1 MRRKLTIAMLYAT
14 ASLSPAAQALGVG
27 EVEVRSTLQMPLHA
41 VIPLTDTVG
50 LEPGLLRVSM
60 ASARDFEA
68 AGLVRTPLVTGI
80 RTAVNQAQGQW
91 RVELA
96 SEGAITEPWLD
107 LLLRFDWPGG
117 QQLREVTL
125 LLDPPGYDQLP
136 VLVQA
141 PVSVSVPPRPTT
153 VASSPPSRPV
163 GAAARTP
170 TGTAWVA
177 SGDTLWNVA
186 TRLRPDSGISMDQ
199 MMIALV
205 EANPEVF
212 PSGNI
217 NAMRAGFAL
226 NVPSREAIAARTAQE
241 SREIV
246 LAMNQA
252 WAQRGRGAPVSVP
265 LGGATSAVA
274 MASAAPGTVEAV
286 PPAPDTGTAASQAA
300 PGDAPQLVQP
310 EPEPRLTLLSDAEL
324 AAEGEAAPAPA
335 TDLAEQAAVEQE
347 PTLPVEEQ
355 ALSAEEQ
362 RLAELERRW
371 QASQD
376 ALAEVRV
383 ERDALQQELGGLREQ
398 MEAMREQL
406 ALLLAGGAGADAAG
420 PGGLSPTPPA
430 DTPWWGSAYQ
440 AAEERSLVLGGAGL
454 AALLGLWLWVRRRR
468 TAQAGP
474 LAAYTTLPPVM
485 GDSLATAMPGGT
497 VAVTNRPPYTPPGM
511 SVTAADSEV
520 PAQAAVP
527 QAEAISEVDIFMA
540 YGRHDEAKALLEAN
554 LATEPGRHDLRLK
567 LLTLVLEQ
575 GDWQTAE
582 QQMQRL
588 GETGDPALMAEA
600 ARLLAKR
607 GAAKEAGAS
616 AGAASTRSLDDPTAP
631 VEAPKEG
638 GATCPAVAEKPIDDA
653 TAPVGATKEEAATC
667 PAVAE
672 KPMDDAT
679 APAEAPKEAGIEQ
692 RETLADGENVVEPP
706 SQSEPIAWDVIDYRP
721 PTLGPEPAPRVE
733 TPMQPSIEFP
743 RDESPRNNA
752 FRAPVGAPAEEAVW
766 EVEEV
771 AFPPLDRDNGAAPA
785 EPSPW
790 ADLADARRLLES
802 GEMARARTLLQRL
815 LAGAKDARLRD
826 EAQALITLYRL

>member
-1 MRRKLTIAMLYAT
+1 M
-14 ASLSPAAQALGVG
+14 
-27 EVEVRSTLQMPLHA
+27 RSTLQMPLHA

-141 PVSVSVPPRPTT
+141 PVSVSVPPSPTT
-153 VASSPPSRPV
+153 VASSPSSRPV

-406 ALLLAGGAGADAAG
+406 ALLLAGEQARMPPGRVACRRPHRRIPLVGQCLSGGRGAKPGAGRSGPCRAARSLALGAPAPHG
-420 PGGLSPTPPA
+420 PGRSP
-430 DTPWWGSAYQ
+430 GRLYH
-440 AAEERSLVLGGAGL
+440 L
-454 AALLGLWLWVRRRR
+454 APGDGRFA
-468 TAQAGP
+468 
-474 LAAYTTLPPVM
+474 
-485 GDSLATAMPGGT
+485 GDSHAG
-497 VAVTNRPPYTPPGM
+497 R
-511 SVTAADSEV
+511 
-520 PAQAAVP
+520 
-527 QAEAISEVDIFMA
+527 
-540 YGRHDEAKALLEAN
+540 YGRRD
-554 LATEPGRHDLRLK
+554 
-567 LLTLVLEQ
+567 
-575 GDWQTAE
+575 
-582 QQMQRL
+582 
-588 GETGDPALMAEA
+588 
-600 ARLLAKR
+600 
-607 GAAKEAGAS
+607 
-616 AGAASTRSLDDPTAP
+616 
-631 VEAPKEG
+631 
-638 GATCPAVAEKPIDDA
+638 
-653 TAPVGATKEEAATC
+653 
-667 PAVAE
+667 
-672 KPMDDAT
+672 
-679 APAEAPKEAGIEQ
+679 
-692 RETLADGENVVEPP
+692 EPP
-706 SQSEPIAWDVIDYRP
+706 S
-721 PTLGPEPAPRVE
+721 LHAPGHE
-733 TPMQPSIEFP
+733 C
-743 RDESPRNNA
+743 D
-752 FRAPVGAPAEEAVW
+752 
-766 EVEEV
+766 
-771 AFPPLDRDNGAAPA
+771 
-785 EPSPW
+785 
-790 ADLADARRLLES
+790 S
-802 GEMARARTLLQRL
+802 G
-815 LAGAKDARLRD
+815 
-826 EAQALITLYRL
+826 